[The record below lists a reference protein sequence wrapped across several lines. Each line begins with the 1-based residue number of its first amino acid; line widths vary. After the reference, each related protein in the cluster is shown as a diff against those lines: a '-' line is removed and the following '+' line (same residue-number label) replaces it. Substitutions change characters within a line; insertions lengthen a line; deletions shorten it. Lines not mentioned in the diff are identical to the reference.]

1 MREPPELAPNAQT
14 TGGRCRG
21 IAYAAGESDPEVIRD
36 GQDRVKRVFDVIA
49 AEHAHNLQPVC
60 SVRGKAGSW
69 RESKVTSWA
78 LVNGGRTLQK
88 TESGRP

>member
-1 MREPPELAPNAQT
+1 VSHQGGSLQRTSVGVAVREPSELTLNAQT

-49 AEHAHNLQPVC
+49 AEHAHTC
-60 SVRGKAGSW
+60 SPFAVFAARPAVG
-69 RESKVTSWA
+69 ES
-78 LVNGGRTLQK
+78 R
-88 TESGRP
+88 R